1 MANDPNLRVRISA
14 DLNEIKSGLSLLRGE
29 LAKVKQQSAQAFG
42 PNSSNALVGSL
53 RRARAELVG
62 FIGAYASLAGGKLL
76 AGVADEATRVRG
88 RIREAKGDYEAI
100 LAIAQ
105 RTRTGLAATGDLYTR
120 IERSTRGQIKN
131 QGELLGLT
139 EAVNQAIKLSYTG
152 TAQGEAAVLQLGQAL
167 SSGRLAGDEFK
178 SISENAPRLMQAI
191 ADGMRVPRES
201 LLGLAKQGKLTT
213 DTIIKALLGQSQVLE
228 AEYKRI
234 PVTISDA
241 FTQIRNS
248 FVDYVGKADAATGAS
263 KAFALALQDIAK
275 NLPRY
280 LDPLLTAVKLLLQNL
295 DALAVL
301 VGTRLAAAAIPAMI
315 TAVVGLKNAFVALRG
330 ATIAWSTVAAAMGGP
345 VGLALAAIATA
356 LYLVYQRTNQAKQA
370 EEQHRKVLEEIEGQA
385 QKNIV
390 SGYQLAAARRQEA
403 RDALEAAKAQLQLAK
418 ARFEVENTSVTA
430 RGGDRGDAAAFASTS
445 NLNKQQAKVAQL
457 AKQEAELTAKLQEL
471 EQGLRDASMQ
481 PVTTPAT
488 GTETP
493 AGKALAASN
502 ALQRDAVTRAI
513 AEVDRLYKASEIGTR
528 DYFATLTQLQQQ
540 AIDLQIQQARNEL
553 AVTKDKGQR
562 LKLEEEITILQRD
575 RAEVGQRNARD
586 EQQAQDA
593 MIDKLGDVK
602 AQLADL
608 DGDAGR
614 AARIRIEAQYAEL
627 FKQLE
632 RDSDAAG
639 KAMVRNLVDLLVDKA
654 KLDAVRGRVGEVTGA
669 LSSREQSIS
678 TQMDA
683 GTLGRGEGER
693 QLQAVRQKT
702 LDQLRAERD
711 LQLKVMGDISAG
723 SPLHA
728 QAVQGLDEINAAIA
742 GITASMDT
750 FGRDVEAGAFSSL
763 SALFRSIREQGTL
776 TIEALRGAVADFAAS
791 IYDSITGDW
800 AKNIASS
807 VRGWFGSVMGS
818 GAEAAAET
826 TAATAAATIQTT
838 AAATSSATITAGA
851 TAASAALTT
860 GAVTGATALTTAGA
874 AVATSIVTAA
884 IQAAAILQAQ
894 ASASAATS
902 ALSLAS
908 AKGNAF
914 DTSGLRAFARGAV
927 FPTIAA
933 FAAGGAFTN
942 QVVASPTLFAFGKGG
957 QLGVMGEAGPEAIM
971 PLERGPGGRLGVRN
985 NSGAAPQ
992 APAKVVVVFGE
1003 AELANALAGAAGE
1016 AVTVA
1021 HVRNN
1026 WGALNGG

>member
-1 MANDPNLRVRISA
+1 MASNPNLRVRISA
-14 DLNEIKSGLSLLRGE
+14 DLADIKQGLGLLRGE

-191 ADGMRVPRES
+191 ADGMGVPAKS
-201 LLGLAKQGKLTT
+201 LKDLASQGKLTT
-213 DTIIKALLGQSQVLE
+213 ETIIKALLGQSQVLE

-234 PVTISDA
+234 PVTIGDA

-263 KAFALALQDIAK
+263 KAFAQALQDIAK
-275 NLPRY
+275 DLPRY

-330 ATIAWSTVAAAMGGP
+330 ATIAWSTVAAALGGP

-370 EEQHRKVLEEIEGQA
+370 EEQHRKVLEEIDGQA

-403 RDALEAAKAQLQLAK
+403 RDALEAAKAQLQLAR
-418 ARFEVENTSVTA
+418 ARFQVENTSVTA
-430 RGGDRGDAAAFASTS
+430 RGGDRGDAAAFASTTG
-445 NLNKQQAKVAQL
+445 LNKQRAKVAQL
-457 AKQEAELTAKLQEL
+457 AKQEAELTAKLKEL

-481 PVTTPAT
+481 PVTAPTPT
-488 GTETP
+488 TTDTP

-502 ALQRDAVTRAI
+502 ALQRDSVTRAI
-513 AEVDRLYKASEIGTR
+513 AEVERLYKASEIGTR
-528 DYFATLTQLQQQ
+528 EYFATLTTLQQQ

-575 RAEVGQRNARD
+575 RAEVSQRNARD

-593 MIDKLGDVK
+593 MIDKLGEVK

-632 RDSDAAG
+632 RDSDETG
-639 KAMVRNLVDLLVDKA
+639 KAMVRNLVDRLVDKA
-654 KLDAVRGRVGEVTGA
+654 KLDAVRSRVGEVTGA

-678 TQMDA
+678 TQMEA

-702 LDQLRAERD
+702 LDQLRQERD
-711 LQLKVMGDISAG
+711 LQLKVLGDLSEG

-728 QAVQGLDEINAAIA
+728 QALQGLDEINSAIA
-742 GITASMDT
+742 GITASDGYVWQGCG
-750 FGRDVEAGAFSSL
+750 GRRFQFPEC
-763 SALFRSIREQGTL
+763 
-776 TIEALRGAVADFAAS
+776 AVPQYPRTGNPHHRCAS
-791 IYDSITGDW
+791 WS
-800 AKNIASS
+800 
-807 VRGWFGSVMGS
+807 GS
-818 GAEAAAET
+818 GFRC
-826 TAATAAATIQTT
+826 QH
-838 AAATSSATITAGA
+838 
-851 TAASAALTT
+851 L
-860 GAVTGATALTTAGA
+860 
-874 AVATSIVTAA
+874 
-884 IQAAAILQAQ
+884 
-894 ASASAATS
+894 
-902 ALSLAS
+902 
-908 AKGNAF
+908 
-914 DTSGLRAFARGAV
+914 
-927 FPTIAA
+927 
-933 FAAGGAFTN
+933 
-942 QVVASPTLFAFGKGG
+942 
-957 QLGVMGEAGPEAIM
+957 
-971 PLERGPGGRLGVRN
+971 
-985 NSGAAPQ
+985 
-992 APAKVVVVFGE
+992 
-1003 AELANALAGAAGE
+1003 
-1016 AVTVA
+1016 
-1021 HVRNN
+1021 
-1026 WGALNGG
+1026 